1 VALGRCRRTPYS
13 CCCRGEKQRVAAC
26 AAAEQQ
32 RFDAIIAQ
40 RDRAATAIA
49 SSAANVDSV
58 RAAAFDA
65 VQRFDLERQRL
76 AAERERAIAE
86 KQALEAAKAAEFEKL
101 RADCRK
107 EMEKRLEAEKQLK
120 IVSQASNTFSPSL
133 LSPPPAHTPVD
144 FGFRSPVSLPP
155 RSVTP
160 PVFPYRWVP
169 ACVHTACQLC
179 IHACSPCVRH

>member
-1 VALGRCRRTPYS
+1 MALGRCRRTPYS

-40 RDRAATAIA
+40 RDRAVTASA
-49 SSAANVDSV
+49 SSDANVDCV
-58 RAAAFDA
+58 RAAAA
-65 VQRFDLERQRL
+65 LEAEQRFDLERQRL

-101 RADCRK
+101 RADCQK
-107 EMEKRLEAEKQLK
+107 EREKRLEAEKQLK
-120 IVSQASNTFSPSL
+120 IVSQSSNTFSTSI

-144 FGFRSPVSLPP
+144 FGFRSPTGLPP
-155 RSVTP
+155 RCSTPVSYTHLTLPTIYSV
-160 PVFPYRWVP
+160 
-169 ACVHTACQLC
+169 
-179 IHACSPCVRH
+179 